1 MQATNNRRLR
11 TVPISPRT
19 GRRTG
24 WGLALLSAA
33 LVACSSTGTTGT
45 TGTTGSASVPPSV
58 SPTVSRPE
66 PTGETGTEAA
76 PKVRFAEFARLDMPV
91 AMAVRKD
98 DPTLYI
104 AEQTG
109 RLRAV
114 RDGKVAEAPVVDL
127 SKEISTGNEQGLL
140 GVAFHPGGDFLY
152 LDWTDREGHTH
163 LTEWAFSDGE
173 ATGRRDVL
181 TQRQPYAN
189 HNGGQLAFGPDGH
202 LYIALGDGGSGG
214 DPQGNGQKL
223 DTWLGK
229 ILRIDPRG
237 TPYEVPRDNPFV
249 GRRGARPEIW
259 SYGLRNPWRFTFD
272 ARTGDMWI
280 GDVGQNAWEEV
291 DFEPEGEGGR
301 NYGWNLREG
310 AHPFEGGDGEGTVDP
325 VIEYPLGEGG
335 NCSVIAGYVYR
346 GKKIPGL
353 EGRFVYGDFCA
364 GWVKA
369 APPGGKGRG
378 DDLGTVERLSSF
390 GQDHDGELYALSL
403 SGPVYRV
410 EAAP

>member
-1 MQATNNRRLR
+1 M
-11 TVPISPRT
+11 PISH
-19 GRRTG
+19 RTG

-33 LVACSSTGTTGT
+33 LVACSSTGTTGAAES
-45 TGTTGSASVPPSV
+45 GSVPPAA
-58 SPTVSRPE
+58 SPAASRAE
-66 PTGETGTEAA
+66 PTGEAGTEAA
-76 PKVRFAEFARLDMPV
+76 PKVRFTEFAQLDMPV
-91 AMAVRKD
+91 AMALRKD

-114 RDGKVAEAPVVDL
+114 KDGKVAEAPVVDL
-127 SKEISTGNEQGLL
+127 SGEISTGNEQGLL
-140 GVAFHPGGDFLY
+140 GVAFHPEGNFLY
-152 LDWTDREGHTH
+152 LNWTDREGHTH
-163 LTEWAFSDGE
+163 LTEWAFSGGR

-214 DPQGNGQKL
+214 DPQGNGQNL

-237 TPYEVPRDNPFV
+237 TPYKVPRDNPFV
-249 GRRGARPEIW
+249 GRQGAKPEIW

-291 DFEPEGEGGR
+291 DFEPKGEGGR
-301 NYGWNLREG
+301 NYGWNLKEG
-310 AHPFEGGDGEGTVDP
+310 THPFEGGGDGDGGDTVDP

-378 DDLGTVERLSSF
+378 DDLGTVEQLSSF

>member
-1 MQATNNRRLR
+1 M
-11 TVPISPRT
+11 PIS
-19 GRRTG
+19 RRTG
-24 WGLALLSAA
+24 LGLALLSAA
-33 LVACSSTGTTGT
+33 LVACSSTETP
-45 TGTTGSASVPPSV
+45 GSADSGPGPSAPAATA
-58 SPTVSRPE
+58 SPAE
-66 PTGETGTEAA
+66 PTGKAGADAA
-76 PKVRFAEFARLDMPV
+76 PRVRFTEFAQLDMPV
-91 AMAVRKD
+91 AMALRKD

-114 RDGKVAEAPVVDL
+114 TGGKVAEAPVVDL
-127 SKEISTGNEQGLL
+127 SQEISRGNEQGLL
-140 GVAFHPGGDFLY
+140 GVAFHPDGNFLY
-152 LDWTDREGHTH
+152 LNWTDREGHTH
-163 LTEWAFSDGE
+163 VTEWAFSGGR

-214 DPQGNGQKL
+214 DPQGNGQNL
-223 DTWLGK
+223 GTWLGK

-237 TPYEVPRDNPFV
+237 TPYKVPRDNPFV
-249 GRRGARPEIW
+249 GRQGARPEIW

-272 ARTGDMWI
+272 AKTGDMWI

-291 DFEPEGEGGR
+291 DFEPKGEGGR

-310 AHPFEGGDGEGTVDP
+310 SHPFKGDGGDGGDGGDTVDP
-325 VIEYPLGEGG
+325 IIEYPLGEGG

-346 GKKIPGL
+346 GKRIPGL

-369 APPGGKGRG
+369 APPGGAGRG
-378 DDLGTVERLSSF
+378 DDLGTVEQLSSF